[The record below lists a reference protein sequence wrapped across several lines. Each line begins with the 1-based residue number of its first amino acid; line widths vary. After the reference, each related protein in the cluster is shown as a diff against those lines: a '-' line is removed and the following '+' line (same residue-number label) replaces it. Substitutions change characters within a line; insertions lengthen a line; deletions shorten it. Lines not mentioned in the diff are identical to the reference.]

1 MSLRTLIRIDGLA
14 LGLILSSPLL
24 WKAAGFLPILLAGC
38 LVLLTSL
45 FLLAAAGTGRAS
57 RWQIRYWLEAHQ
69 ANERLD
75 ATLDFL
81 AERAGHVVLEASSQ
95 GLVLEAPAA
104 FDRYVQ
110 VQMEQALPE
119 ARVTRVSSSN
129 NSSSSSLQ
137 AGDAVRLCL
146 DPLAGDLLRWATEG
160 PERQVRL
167 HVQRGPHFT
176 VVAQTDGATVLPGR
190 WLSIPLPRPAAA
202 RLWRKLPVWDDLST
216 GVKLSH
222 LLPTTDDAV
231 VYSSRS
237 RLLQLA
243 PPDGY
248 GANGQRDLGESTD
261 GRSLSLSYDVPLFT
275 AGAPPSFL
283 VRQVLGD
290 LAQGRAVV
298 VVSPQRRTLNLI
310 QRHLNGGGTLQAQ
323 VTSCWLDQESART
336 SAHLAVVGAGEWA
349 GQSVETAIHLTE
361 AFLADLGLHL
371 HLPAVRRLI
380 RHLIRILAAS
390 AHDTGHDF
398 AFTDLYAISQST
410 QTLHAFLVDLQS
422 LAPDPTN
429 PAAPALDVETQDS
442 IRYLA
447 GQLET
452 DTGYVQI
459 VTILSTIR
467 AALSPLRSGAVHVLC
482 QPPFLNAGRVL
493 SKPALF
499 LVPLTNADFRD
510 YDRFVAAVLDLTL
523 ARVLDAGGDDLRL
536 ALYLQDPRA
545 YCADAGRRWI
555 EIARRDPRLS
565 LVLDIQE
572 PDAYQVQPAEKSGQ
586 IIFRCSEGLA
596 DSLVEGWDLAYT
608 ATELVE
614 LPAGMA
620 LARLPDLPGPV
631 VLRDSR

>member
-1 MSLRTLIRIDGLA
+1 MSLRTLIRIGGLA

-24 WKAAGFLPILLAGC
+24 WKAAGSLPILLACC

-45 FLLAAAGTGRAS
+45 FLLAAAGTGQTS
-57 RWQIRYWLEAHQ
+57 RWQIRYWLETHQ

-129 NSSSSSLQ
+129 NSSRQ
-137 AGDAVRLCL
+137 AGDAVHLCL

-160 PERQVRL
+160 PGRQVRL

-176 VVAQTDGATVLPGR
+176 VVAQTDGATVRPGR

-290 LAQGRAVV
+290 LVQGRAVV

-510 YDRFVAAVLDLTL
+510 YDRFLAAVLDLTL
-523 ARVLDAGGDDLRL
+523 ARVLDASGDDLRL
-536 ALYLQDPRA
+536 VLYLQDPQA

-565 LVLDIQE
+565 LVLDVQE

-586 IIFRCSEGLA
+586 IVFRCSEGLA
-596 DSLVEGWDLAYT
+596 DSLVKGWDLAYT

-614 LPAGMA
+614 LPAGTA

>member
-1 MSLRTLIRIDGLA
+1 MSLRTLIRIGGLA

-24 WKAAGFLPILLAGC
+24 WKAAGFLPILLACC

-129 NSSSSSLQ
+129 NSSRQ
-137 AGDAVRLCL
+137 AGDAVHLCL
-146 DPLAGDLLRWATEG
+146 DPLAGDLLRWATQG
-160 PERQVRL
+160 PERAVRL
-167 HVQRGPHFT
+167 HMQRGPHFT

-429 PAAPALDVETQDS
+429 PAAPTLDVETQDS

-510 YDRFVAAVLDLTL
+510 YDRFLAAVLDLTL
-523 ARVLDAGGDDLRL
+523 ARVLDGSGDDLRL
-536 ALYLQDPRA
+536 VLYLQDPQA

-555 EIARRDPRLS
+555 EVARRDPRLS
-565 LVLDIQE
+565 LVLDVGE
-572 PDAYQVQPAEKSGQ
+572 PDTYQVQLPEESGQ
-586 IIFRCSEGLA
+586 IIFRCSEALA
-596 DSLVEGWDLAYT
+596 GSLVEGWDLAYT

-614 LPAGMA
+614 LPAGTA
-620 LARLPDLPGPV
+620 LARLPGLPGPV

>member
-1 MSLRTLIRIDGLA
+1 MSLRTLIRIGGLA
-14 LGLILSSPLL
+14 LGLVLATPLL
-24 WKAAGFLPILLAGC
+24 WKAAGFLPILLACC
-38 LVLLTSL
+38 LVLLASL
-45 FLLAAAGTGRAS
+45 FLLATAGTGRAN

-69 ANERLD
+69 ANGRLD

-81 AERAGHVVLEASSQ
+81 AARAGHIVLEVSSQ
-95 GLVLEAPAA
+95 GLFLEAPAA

-110 VQMEQALPE
+110 VQLEQALPE

-129 NSSSSSLQ
+129 NSSRQ
-137 AGDAVRLCL
+137 AGNTLHLCL

-160 PERQVRL
+160 PERGVRL
-167 HVQRGPHFT
+167 HVHRGPHFT
-176 VVAQTDGATVLPGR
+176 AVAQTNGSAVLPSR
-190 WLSIPLPRPAAA
+190 WLPISLPRLAAA
-202 RLWRKLPVWDDLST
+202 RLWRRLPVWDELSG

-222 LLPTTDDAV
+222 LLPTTDDGA

-237 RLLQLA
+237 RLLHLA

-248 GANGQRDLGESTD
+248 RADGQRDLGESTD
-261 GRSLSLSYDVPLFT
+261 GRSLSLRYDVPLFT

-283 VRQVLGD
+283 VRQVLSD

-310 QRHLNGGGTLQAQ
+310 QRHLNGGGTLQAP
-323 VTSCWLDQESART
+323 VTSYWLDQESART
-336 SAHLAVVGAGEWA
+336 SAHLAVVSAGEWA
-349 GQSVETAIHLTE
+349 GQSVDAAIGLAE
-361 AFLADLGLHL
+361 AFLTDLGLHL
-371 HLPAVRRLI
+371 LLPAVRRLI
-380 RHLIRILAAS
+380 RHLVRILAAS
-390 AHDTGHDF
+390 AQATGHDF

-422 LAPDPTN
+422 LAPDPTK
-429 PAAPALDVETQDS
+429 PAAPALDAETQDS
-442 IRYLA
+442 VRYLA
-447 GQLET
+447 GQLAT

-467 AALSPLRSGAVHVLC
+467 AALSPLRSGAIHVLC
-482 QPPFLNAGRVL
+482 QPPFLNAGRAL

-510 YDRFVAAVLDLTL
+510 YDRFLAAVLNLTL

-536 ALYLQDPRA
+536 AHYLQDPRA

-565 LVLDIQE
+565 LVLDVQE
-572 PDAYQVQPAEKSGQ
+572 PDAYQVQLPEESGQ
-586 IIFRCSEGLA
+586 IIFRCSERLA
-596 DSLVEGWDLAYT
+596 DSLVEAWDLAYT

-614 LPAGMA
+614 LPAGTA